1 MATTVAIRWR
11 HEDRFCYNVAVQTDV
26 EADAPAGFRW
36 DRMSAAVALGYC
48 VLVAALSIGSVL
60 GELRQQ
66 FHLSGFVA
74 ALHGSTFGFGLLL
87 AGRFGVAFVDRI
99 GRRAALVLSA
109 AAMIA
114 GIVLFCLGPA
124 WPVTLFG
131 AGLGGLG
138 GALLVMVMPGLVSDH
153 YGEHRAAA
161 FAALNGVPGLA
172 GVAFG
177 LSVGLALGLGRS
189 WRLPYLVLTALF
201 AGALAIVAWP
211 VSMPESTRH
220 GRFTLAH
227 FRNRDVL
234 TPWLFIVNAVLTEF
248 TVGIWATTYLK
259 EVGHASGGLAAAA
272 GGSFGVA
279 MFVSRLVMPRVMA
292 ITRSATV
299 PLSFLVVGLGALIM
313 CLAPGIALK
322 TVGVV
327 TVGFGGG
334 PLYPLTVDR
343 LYARAEGAVD
353 SISLGAICALAS
365 GVAIVIGPL
374 ATGLLADAFTLRW
387 AILVVPILA
396 TIGAFTQRHAHR

>member
-1 MATTVAIRWR
+1 
-11 HEDRFCYNVAVQTDV
+11 
-26 EADAPAGFRW
+26 
-36 DRMSAAVALGYC
+36 MSAAVALGYC

-66 FHLSGFVA
+66 FDLSGFVA

-87 AGRFGVAFVDRI
+87 AGCFGVAFVDRV
-99 GRRAALVLSA
+99 GRRNALALSA
-109 AAMIA
+109 ATMIA
-114 GIVLFCLGPA
+114 GVAAFCLGPS

-131 AGLGGLG
+131 AALGGVG

-189 WRLPYLVLTALF
+189 WRLPYLVLTSLF

-211 VSMPESTRH
+211 VPLPETTRH

-227 FRNRDVL
+227 FRKRDVFV
-234 TPWLFIVNAVLTEF
+234 PWLYMVNAVVTEF

-259 EVGHASGGLAAAA
+259 EVGHASGALAAAA

-292 ITRSATV
+292 RTGTATV
-299 PLSFLVVGLGALIM
+299 PLGFAVVGAGAAIM
-313 CLAPGIALK
+313 CFAPGLALK
-322 TVGVV
+322 TLGVI

-334 PLYPLTVDR
+334 PLYPLAVDR

-365 GVAIVIGPL
+365 GVAVVIGPL

-387 AILVVPILA
+387 AILVVPVLA
-396 TIGAFTQRHAHR
+396 AIGAVTQRHAHR

>member
-1 MATTVAIRWR
+1 MHLTVATRWR
-11 HEDRFCYNVAVQTDV
+11 RGGRFCYNVAVQTDL

-87 AGRFGVAFVDRI
+87 AGCFGVGFVDRV
-99 GRRAALVLSA
+99 GRRSALALSA
-109 AAMIA
+109 GTMIV
-114 GIVLFCLGPA
+114 GIASFCLGPS

-131 AGLGGLG
+131 AALGGLG

-177 LSVGLALGLGRS
+177 LSVGLALGFGWS
-189 WRLPYLVLTALF
+189 WRLPYLILTSLF

-211 VSMPESTRH
+211 VPLPETTRH

-227 FRNRDVL
+227 FRNRDVFV
-234 TPWLFIVNAVLTEF
+234 PWLYMVNAVLTEF

-259 EVGHASGGLAAAA
+259 EVGRASGGMAAAA

-292 ITRSATV
+292 VTGSATV
-299 PLSFLVVGLGALIM
+299 PLGFLVVGAGALLM
-313 CLAPGIALK
+313 CFGPGLAVETL
-322 TVGVV
+322 GVV
-327 TVGFGGG
+327 AVGFGGG

-365 GVAIVIGPL
+365 GVAVVLGPL
-374 ATGLLADAFTLRW
+374 ATGVLADAFTLRW
-387 AILVVPILA
+387 AILVVPVLA
-396 TIGAFTQRHAHR
+396 CIGAITQRHAHE